1 MKMSLV
7 EIIQLAITPVI
18 LISGMG
24 ALMLTLTNRM
34 GRIVDRTRSL
44 AGLVRSTSGP
54 DRRHHEEQLD
64 ILWRRALLIRRA
76 VTFNGLSMLVA
87 CVLVV
92 VVFTGVVLGWPIE
105 VATIALF
112 EASLLMLIAALVTFL
127 QDIFLSLRALRL
139 EVDQARAAG
148 ASAG

>member
-1 MKMSLV
+1 MKMSLI

-24 ALMLTLTNRM
+24 ALMLTLTGRM
-34 GRIVDRTRSL
+34 GRIVDRTRGL
-44 AGLVRSTSGP
+44 AGQVRTAPGP
-54 DRRHHEEQLD
+54 ERAQLEEQLD
-64 ILWRRALLIRRA
+64 IMWRRALLIRRA

-92 VVFTGVVLGWPIE
+92 VVFTGGISGWNVE
-105 VATIALF
+105 GVAIALF
-112 EASLLMLIAALVTFL
+112 AGSLLALIAALVTFL

-139 EVDQARAAG
+139 EVDHARATPPR
-148 ASAG
+148 